1 MRPGSA
7 NHVAFFVHGATDV
20 RHPTNRSAVAGTAV
34 RAAFL
39 PPWDRLTAL
48 NESAMRPPRGPDHVV
63 VHYWSR
69 DLLSYARKM
78 ARGRPNDGR
87 GVGGPRSLRTL
98 LRREAACAAG
108 GAAAPSPS
116 AAARH
121 ATVAAYLA
129 DLPPVAEG
137 GGAPPP
143 AATRSGGGAGGGAGA
158 RAGGAGAPA
167 PVDGDAEVPAALGRT
182 DGAKGAELGRRLL
195 AGQTLA
201 ADTMCARGVVAMCTP
216 PGGRGKYPW
225 PWARWL
231 ADRGGGAGEA
241 LWKRI

>member
-1 MRPGSA
+1 MRPGSP

-20 RHPTNRSAVAGTAV
+20 RHPTNRSAVGGTAV

-39 PPWDRLTAL
+39 PPWDGLTAL

-108 GAAAPSPS
+108 GDAAPSPS

-137 GGAPPP
+137 GAPPLR
-143 AATRSGGGAGGGAGA
+143 ARGGGGGGAAA
-158 RAGGAGAPA
+158 AAAAAVAGAPA
-167 PVDGDAEVPAALGRT
+167 PVAGDAGVPAALGRT

-201 ADTMCARGVVAMCTP
+201 ADTMCARGVAAMCTP
-216 PGGRGKYPW
+216 PAERGKFPW

-231 ADRGGGAGEA
+231 ADPSLRAGEA